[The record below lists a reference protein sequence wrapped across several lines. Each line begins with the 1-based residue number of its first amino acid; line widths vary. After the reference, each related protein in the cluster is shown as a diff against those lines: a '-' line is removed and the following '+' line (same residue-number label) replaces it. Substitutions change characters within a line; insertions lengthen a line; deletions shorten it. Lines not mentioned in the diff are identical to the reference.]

1 MKKAILIIGCF
12 LVISGG
18 PVFAKEVLIN
28 PITPDIRDRLREST
42 DLVTNV
48 EDTMAPMVTDLEKI
62 YKTYTETCKD
72 NGKDRGCVEMQTQ
85 VREKYK
91 DVLSIMEKD
100 LPKVKQS
107 VSQTA
112 QNLGLSINA
121 KTRNKTLKDL
131 FDGIAEKGTLPK
143 VRGPLSKKLSELLKA
158 LGRPST
164 NVSVLELSLQ
174 TQADLI
180 SANEILEYLE
190 AEINRQ
196 IVVVDMMQDFGVLS
210 PEMATVMKGVAEIFG
225 YDVDFGELDEGP
237 PITHD
242 DWRS

>member
-1 MKKAILIIGCF
+1 
-12 LVISGG
+12 
-18 PVFAKEVLIN
+18 
-28 PITPDIRDRLREST
+28 
-42 DLVTNV
+42 
-48 EDTMAPMVTDLEKI
+48 
-62 YKTYTETCKD
+62 
-72 NGKDRGCVEMQTQ
+72 
-85 VREKYK
+85 
-91 DVLSIMEKD
+91 MEED

-112 QNLGLSINA
+112 RNLGLSINA

-131 FDGIAEKGTLPK
+131 FEGISEKGTLPR

-210 PEMATVMKGVAEIFG
+210 PEMASVMKGVAEIFG
-225 YDVDFGELDEGP
+225 YDVDFEELDEGSL
-237 PITHD
+237 ITND